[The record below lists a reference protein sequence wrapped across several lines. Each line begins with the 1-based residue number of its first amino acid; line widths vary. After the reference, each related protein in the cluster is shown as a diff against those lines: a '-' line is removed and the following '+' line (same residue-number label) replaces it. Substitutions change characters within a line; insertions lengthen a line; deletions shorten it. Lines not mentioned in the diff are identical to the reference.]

1 MKDKI
6 LVFIHGI
13 PPKKTAILT
22 LAQMGYDFIECFNLD
37 DMKFKLELFKDSILL
52 MIHELDHNNY
62 QKDFEML
69 EEINSKGIK
78 TLLIIDKYNVKI
90 IDDAMA
96 SGTSDIIELPLKNE
110 ILRSKINN
118 IVDNKEIIPEVVEK
132 KDISWI
138 EPEVIEKELLRA
150 DRGKYSVSLIMIE
163 LYGVNEEEMLNLS
176 EKFSE
181 KLRETD
187 IVMRYG
193 TKRLLLVCP
202 FTDKEHTVE
211 IENKIRDVLEENIDN
226 LVKKASAIVYG
237 ISYPK
242 DGEDSIMLIKML
254 NEGVMNSKMI
264 GKTKG
269 TFRDISKEEI
279 EAYRKIFKKN

>member
-6 LVFIHGI
+6 LVFIQGI
-13 PPKKTAILT
+13 PEKKMVLLT
-22 LAQMGYDFIECFNLD
+22 LAQMGYTFVECLNVE
-37 DMKFKLELFKDSILL
+37 DMRFKLDLFKDRVLL
-52 MIHELDHNNY
+52 MIHELNHNNY
-62 QKDFEML
+62 QKDFEMIK
-69 EEINSKGIK
+69 EINAKGIK
-78 TLLIIDKYNVKI
+78 TILIIDKYNIKI

-96 SGTSDIIELPLKNE
+96 AGTSDIIELPLKSE
-110 ILRSKINN
+110 ILKNKLN
-118 IVDNKEIIPEVVEK
+118 TIVENKEKTPEISEK

-138 EPEVIEKELLRA
+138 KPEAIEKELLRA

-163 LYGVNEEEMLNLS
+163 LYGVKEEEMLNLS

-193 TKRLLLVCP
+193 IKRLLLVCP
-202 FTDKEHTVE
+202 FTEKEHTVE

-226 LVKKASAIVYG
+226 LVKKASAVVYG

-242 DGEDSIMLIKML
+242 DGEDAVMLIKML
-254 NEGVMNSKMI
+254 NEGVKNSKFI